1 MKRPT
6 FVYMMNR
13 IFLAL
18 MAFVL
23 VLPFTAHAQ
32 TRVEVTKGS
41 VNPTPIA
48 IVPFY
53 GSGEGARVG
62 QQMAD
67 VITNDLRHSGLFNPI
82 PSATFI
88 QDNASLATSGPRYA
102 EWKTVGAQALVGG
115 SITDDGAGKLR
126 IEFRLFDVFAQKQL
140 IGTAYTATS
149 TNWRRIAH
157 LVADDIYERIT
168 GEQGYF
174 DTRIVYVAES
184 GPATKRIKRLAI
196 MDYDGFGNRMLTDG
210 SDLVLTPRFSPDGRR
225 LTYMS
230 YRGNSQPK
238 VYLLDV
244 DTGRQTLLG
253 DFPGMTFAPR
263 FSPDGNT
270 VIYSQSQN
278 GNTDLYVRG
287 LNGGSAR
294 RLTSDPNIDTSPSFS
309 PTGGQI
315 VFESDRSGTQQ
326 LYVMNADGS
335 GQKRITF
342 GDGRYASPVWSPR
355 GDLIAFTK
363 LKKGQFFVGVVK
375 PDGSGER
382 LITSAFHVEGPS
394 WAPNGRYLTYF
405 KEVKTGSGRAAQ
417 IYTIDLT
424 GFNEKLLST
433 PTGASDPSWSG
444 KGTQ

>member
-1 MKRPT
+1 
-6 FVYMMNR
+6 MMNR
-13 IFLAL
+13 ILIALLAL
-18 MAFVL
+18 VVF
-23 VLPFTAHAQ
+23 LPLNVMAQ

-48 IVPFY
+48 VVPFFAT
-53 GSGEGARVG
+53 GSGASIG
-62 QQMAD
+62 QQMSD

-82 PSATFI
+82 PPASFI
-88 QDNASLATSGPRYA
+88 QDNASLASSGPRYA

-115 SITDDGAGKLR
+115 SITDDGTGKLR
-126 IEFRLFDVFAQKQL
+126 VEFRLFDVFAQKQL

-157 LVADDIYERIT
+157 LIADDIYERIT
-168 GEQGYF
+168 GEAGYF

-184 GPATKRIKRLAI
+184 GPATQRVKRLAI
-196 MDYDGFGNRMLTDG
+196 MDYDGFGNRTLTDG
-210 SDLVLTPRFSPDGRR
+210 RNLVLTPRFSPDGRR
-225 LTYMS
+225 LTYMA
-230 YRGNSQPK
+230 YQGNGQPE
-238 VYLLDV
+238 VFLLDV
-244 DTGRQTLLG
+244 DTGRQQLLG
-253 DFPGMTFAPR
+253 NFPGMTFAPR
-263 FSPDGNT
+263 FAPNGDT
-270 VIYSQSQN
+270 IIYSLSQN
-278 GNTDLYVRG
+278 GNSDLYTRSVS
-287 LNGGSAR
+287 GGTPR
-294 RLTSDPNIDTSPSFS
+294 RLTSDPNIDTSPSYS
-309 PTGGQI
+309 PNGSQI

-326 LYVMNADGS
+326 LYTMNADGS
-335 GQKRITF
+335 NQKRVTF

-363 LKKGQFFVGVVK
+363 LKKGQFFVGVIK

-405 KEVKTGSGRAAQ
+405 KEVKTGNGRAAQ

-444 KGTQ
+444 KGTE